1 MENLYFSDIN
11 TTLFLRHYNNHL
23 LLINGNKI
31 KFYNYEENKNIV
43 RAHNIG
49 IYSIKEADKN
59 EKIVYVSN
67 NIKLKRRL
75 KGKKEEEDLKIND
88 SFKGN
93 DLVSSNNNETN
104 EKNRE
109 KEQNK
114 GDIENNNI
122 INNNNMNDDVLSTSQ
137 FSKTSKDMIIK
148 EEKVNY
154 VCIAFEE
161 GNVWLCHQDDK
172 NKLFNYEKLIYRK
185 VCDIVNI
192 ELFVIKNNLNVFI
205 LYKDYTLIL
214 YSEKLQ
220 NAIKIPIHEYT
231 YNFCLSHNYKN
242 LAIFNHANL
251 YIYDIYKSDVFGI
264 LHDKDNYSPTT
275 NNNNNN
281 NNNNNSNNFI
291 EIKNIFDLSKNY
303 KYLLNCDWHPKNHCI
318 ALCGKKNIRYLTL
331 YNYNVYEFTSLPIH
345 ETLINSM
352 KFITI
357 SNNVTLLIS
366 LSSSDYIFSIWEFEL
381 EYCIYKF
388 KSDYAISYFDM
399 SFFNNYLHISM
410 LAQEK
415 HLANLKLLDKDILQK
430 IECNQSDND
439 HNDILQ
445 GSFNDKNTYNNNDQN
460 IDQHNIFAEHKNNIN
475 LDNKNQNKEQQLQ
488 GIIYPNGTMHTK
500 RKSKRNDDDIFN
512 SFSIDNKNDQ
522 YFYNNYIENDKITN
536 EYASASV
543 QKKKRISISN
553 NDNFNSTNMKKRKKK
568 IFSDDDESQESF
580 PLSYKNIEKEINAN
594 EQKVKENNKH
604 LTHNIHDKHDNN
616 YKPDGHYKNDRQN
629 HNFNDEND
637 KDDASNYNYEE
648 SAECTMKKLHKLST
662 HLKSSKETKHNKV
675 ISNIYDDFESNQM
688 NIQHNIHSVDKSKYG
703 EDENIYNPKE
713 YNLQN
718 FINKNR
724 DVVIDRDGNYLFDN
738 DDDQRSMIG
747 FNTYVKDKFDQL
759 RELKKQ
765 VDHLQKQITNYTKI
779 NLDDFIVLAPGLCEE
794 PENINDQWCMFW
806 NDIGHIT
813 KKKEGSKTYIYIFLF
828 RGEEIG
834 KKKIT
839 DIYNVTSA
847 SLSAYGF
854 ALASNPY
861 EKSGNKN
868 NSILCFHNLKD
879 NIIWNKYLP
888 SDEYIKGVANGNNF
902 VAVVTSN
909 NFLRIYSTYGYIIN
923 TILLKGLPVA
933 ICAYDYLLFIITCPY
948 IYENVTT
955 TNINNTYTCTLYKIY
970 ENFTNLKPNKYNTY
984 HITILYED
992 VLSLPSCHYLNWV
1005 NMSNFGVPYV
1015 KDTSNYI
1022 YGLYPIFKK
1031 NNQLV
1036 YDWVP
1041 VFDMQILNEVENKE
1055 NILQINENNQ
1065 DILNESNN
1073 NNDIMSSHI
1082 HSQKDDNEDYV
1093 NSNMKNATPSKLNAL
1108 KKKNKNKSSNHH
1120 GNNNE
1125 GVMQFLDDEVEEDEE
1140 ENDAYEDEELG
1151 NENFDDEEDKP
1162 RINNNYNNNNNNDEY
1177 TNNGCIYYPLY
1188 FDNFEQISVIKLQKN
1203 EIEPRSN
1210 KIESCLGY
1218 NVEKKYVVMNECNLI
1233 SYEKYVNL
1241 LQKNPNLSLDN
1252 ESNNEESA
1260 LLPWEQYDEM
1270 RSRIDLFCK
1279 QLFANMYHDYMNDGK
1294 NKTANDTLK
1303 SLNKLYDKWIM
1314 RMFAILK
1321 NDKKNQR
1328 LAVKVSSLFKNIKN
1342 MMLSISLVDD
1352 EYSTLHSE
1360 ITNEYLKRQIKDE
1373 NSKHT
1378 QENIIYY
1385 EDNKDDEQKR
1395 REIYEKSYA
1404 NQQNNISDD
1413 EKKNLHDIKSTS
1425 QVYINSSKTFV
1436 EKKENGFLDK
1446 FFTGVTKN
1454 QAVDTLFS
1462 HDKKN
1467 TKIKKKST
1475 LESFFTEIKEN

>member
-75 KGKKEEEDLKIND
+75 KGKKEEEDIKKND

-93 DLVSSNNNETN
+93 DLVSSNNDEPN
-104 EKNRE
+104 EKNKE

-114 GDIENNNI
+114 VEIENNNNI
-122 INNNNMNDDVLSTSQ
+122 NDDVLPTSGY
-137 FSKTSKDMIIK
+137 SNTSKDVIIK
-148 EEKVNY
+148 DEKLNY

-161 GNVWLCHQDDK
+161 GNVWLCYQDDEY
-172 NKLFNYEKLIYRK
+172 KLFNYEKLIYRK
-185 VCDIVNI
+185 VCDIVKI
-192 ELFVIKNNLNVFI
+192 ELFVIKNYLNVFI

-214 YSEKLQ
+214 YSEKSQ

-251 YIYDIYKSDVFGI
+251 YIYDIYQSDVFHI
-264 LHDKDNYSPTT
+264 LHDKDNSGST
-275 NNNNNN
+275 NVNSNN
-281 NNNNNSNNFI
+281 NNFI
-291 EIKNIFDLSKNY
+291 EINNIFDLSKNY

-345 ETLINSM
+345 ETIINSM

-357 SNNVTLLIS
+357 SNNITLLIS

-399 SFFNNYLHISM
+399 SFFHNHLHISM
-410 LAQEK
+410 LAEEK
-415 HLANLKLLDKDILQK
+415 HLANLKLLDKNILQK
-430 IECNQSDND
+430 IECNQSDNED
-439 HNDILQ
+439 NNISLQ
-445 GSFNDKNTYNNNDQN
+445 GSFNDKNPYNHNAEYVHQ
-460 IDQHNIFAEHKNNIN
+460 QNIFADDKKNIN
-475 LDNKNQNKEQQLQ
+475 FDNKKDNNSHEMQ
-488 GIIYPNGTMHTK
+488 GIIYPNGTAHTK

-512 SFSIDNKNDQ
+512 SFSIDHKKEE
-522 YFYNNYIENDKITN
+522 YLYNNYVEKDKITN

-543 QKKKRISISN
+543 QKKKRVSISI
-553 NDNFNSTNMKKRKKK
+553 NDNFNSTNVKRRKKK
-568 IFSDDDESQESF
+568 IFSDDDESEESF
-580 PLSYKNIEKEINAN
+580 LSSYKNVEKDINAKD
-594 EQKVKENNKH
+594 EKMKENNKRH
-604 LTHNIHDKHDNN
+604 KQNIHDKNDNN
-616 YKPDGHYKNDRQN
+616 YKQDEPSEKAKQNINLNDDN
-629 HNFNDEND
+629 T

-648 SAECTMKKLHKLST
+648 SAECTMKKLHKLSS
-662 HLKSSKETKHNKV
+662 HLKTSKETKHNKV
-675 ISNIYDDFESNQM
+675 ISNMYDDFESNQT
-688 NIQHNIHSVDKSKYG
+688 NIQHNVQTDDKSKYG

-970 ENFTNLKPNKYNTY
+970 ENFTNLKPSKYNTY

-1041 VFDMQILNEVENKE
+1041 VFDMQILNDLENKE
-1055 NILQINENNQ
+1055 NMLQLNENNQ
-1065 DILNESNN
+1065 HILNETINK
-1073 NNDIMSSHI
+1073 NDITSNDI
-1082 HSQKDDNEDYV
+1082 HSQKDDNEDYI
-1093 NSNMKNATPSKLNAL
+1093 NSNMKNATPSKLNPL
-1108 KKKNKNKSSNHH
+1108 KNKTNKSSNNHR
-1120 GNNNE
+1120 NNE
-1125 GVMQFLDDEVEEDEE
+1125 GGMQFLDDEVEVDEE
-1140 ENDAYEDEELG
+1140 ENDGYDDEEDG
-1151 NENFDDEEDKP
+1151 NENFDDEEDRP
-1162 RINNNYNNNNNNDEY
+1162 RINNNNNNDISNNNNNDDEY

-1241 LQKNPNLSLDN
+1241 LQKNPTLSLDN
-1252 ESNNEESA
+1252 ESNNDASA

-1360 ITNEYLKRQIKDE
+1360 ITNEYLKRQNKDE
-1373 NSKHT
+1373 NSKHY

-1385 EDNKDDEQKR
+1385 EDNKDDDQRR
-1395 REIYEKSYA
+1395 REMYEKCYT
-1404 NQQNNISDD
+1404 NQQNLSDD
-1413 EKKNLHDIKSTS
+1413 EKKNIPDIKSTS
-1425 QVYINSSKTFV
+1425 QIYINSSKSFV
-1436 EKKENGFLDK
+1436 ENKEKKENGFLDK